1 MREQLLL
8 VAIYIQWMKLESII
22 YPMYNSRTV
31 SKFDIFISIMLY
43 RASKLW
49 SNIELILA
57 IGLKM
62 QIIFYFIYQFW
73 ATPLTV
79 KAH

>member
-1 MREQLLL
+1 
-8 VAIYIQWMKLESII
+8 MKLNFITYTKYI
-22 YPMYNSRTV
+22 RTLK
-31 SKFDIFISIMLY
+31 SKFYILISIMPY

-62 QIIFYFIYQFW
+62 QTIFYFIYQFW
-73 ATPLTV
+73 PTPLTV
-79 KAH
+79 KDHGHSFFLKYHILIL

>member
-1 MREQLLL
+1 
-8 VAIYIQWMKLESII
+8 MKLKSII
-22 YPMYNSRTV
+22 YPKYKRTV
-31 SKFDIFISIMLY
+31 KSKFDIFISIMPY

-79 KAH
+79 KDH